1 MRSIK
6 AKILLAIIACT
17 VVGVLVS
24 SFIIADK
31 GADAIYDE
39 ATARLGYQAQE
50 VGLRIQEL
58 VTGTEVLVDNT
69 VSTFGNSLELNKYQ
83 VEAGYRS
90 STDKNFKKILADVA
104 TSIPGTKE
112 AFFLFNPELE
122 IDYHQMSMTNDED
135 EVVFN
140 KTPLDMSLFDVAE
153 GEIPSETVQWFFD
166 VKAHGDELLAADLDV
181 TGMWTMPYVDEDGD
195 MLIAYLKPVYAYDN
209 LIGVIGLKL
218 DYSVIQDKISSVQV
232 YDNGYAYL
240 LDDSYKIMVHQDY
253 DLGYD
258 LNDMYS
264 DYDDFIKEMEST
276 VDGISLMNR
285 DGKEGILGYS
295 RLSNNWTVVIVP
307 PMDEVLSAK
316 NQMYTMTVFMMVALT
331 IIASVI
337 AIVLA
342 SALAKPI
349 KGITDSLGKM
359 SELDLQE
366 DFKLDKLMTSK
377 DETGIMAN
385 ELNGMK
391 ESLNEIVS
399 SLKTL
404 SGNLFEKSEGMVIV
418 TNDSSESINRVY
430 ESVEDLTLGANDQ
443 AEEAQKSNEA
453 LLVLNDKI
461 ENVIKSVTKALEY
474 SQETKTVNES
484 SSEVVEKLEVITEE
498 SVENTNVMEAN
509 ITELL
514 KTSNQIDEIVIVIKN
529 IAEQTNLLALNA
541 SIEAAR
547 AGEAGRGFSV
557 VADEIRKL
565 AVQTSESTNQ
575 IEAFT
580 VKIEDQVKVVSDNIS
595 VARDRADETD
605 LATKD
610 VSEAIKNTITSVQGI
625 IELIQQLTREL
636 DDVTISKDVVVTSIG
651 NIAAVTEE
659 SSAAADS
666 VSSMMAKQIQNM
678 DEIMSASQSIGVVA
692 EQIEVEM
699 QKFKQDEKSHE

>member
-6 AKILLAIIACT
+6 AKILIAIIACT

-58 VTGTEVLVDNT
+58 ITGTEVLVDNT
-69 VSTFGNSLELNKYQ
+69 ASTFGNSLELSKYQ

-90 STDKNFKKILADVA
+90 STDKNFKKILTDVA

-122 IDYHQMSMTNDED
+122 IAYHQMFMTNDED

-140 KTPLDMSLFDVAE
+140 KNPLDMSLFDVAE
-153 GEIPSETVQWFFD
+153 GEVPSETVQWFFD
-166 VKAHGDELLAADLDV
+166 VKAHGDELMAADLEM
-181 TGMWTMPYVDEDGD
+181 TGIWTMPYVDIDGD
-195 MLIAYLKPVYAYDN
+195 MLIAYLKPVYAYNN
-209 LIGVIGLKL
+209 LIGVIGLRL
-218 DYSVIQDKISSVQV
+218 DYSVIQEKISSVQV
-232 YDNGYAYL
+232 YENGYAYL
-240 LDDSYKIMVHQDY
+240 LDDSYKIMVHQEY
-253 DLGYD
+253 DLGSD
-258 LNDMYS
+258 LNDTYS
-264 DYDDFIKEMEST
+264 DYDKFVEEMKNT
-276 VDGISLMNR
+276 GDGITTMNS
-285 DGKEGILGYS
+285 DGEEGILGYS

-307 PMDEVLSAK
+307 PMKEVLSAK
-316 NQMYTMTVFMMVALT
+316 IQMYSMTVFMMVALT

-337 AIVLA
+337 AIILA

-349 KGITDSLGKM
+349 KGITKLLGKM
-359 SELDLQE
+359 GELDLQ
-366 DFKLDKLMTSK
+366 DDSKLDKLMTSK

-418 TNDSSESINRVY
+418 TNDSSESINRVN
-430 ESVEDLTLGANDQ
+430 ESIEDLTAGANDQ

-453 LLVLNDKI
+453 LLVLNEKI
-461 ENVIKSVTKALEY
+461 ENVIESVTKALEY
-474 SQETKTVNES
+474 SQKTKTVNES
-484 SSEVVEKLEVITEE
+484 SSEVVEKLEIITVE
-498 SVENTNVMEAN
+498 SIENTNVMEIN

-514 KTSNQIDEIVIVIKN
+514 QTSNQIDDIVIVIKN

-547 AGEAGRGFSV
+547 AGEAGRGFAV

-565 AVQTSESTNQ
+565 AIQTSESTNQ

-595 VARDRADETD
+595 VARNRADETD
-605 LATKD
+605 FATKN
-610 VSEAIKNTITSVQGI
+610 VSEAIKNTILSVQGI
-625 IELIQQLTREL
+625 IELIQQLTKEL
-636 DDVTISKDVVVTSIG
+636 EDVTVSKDVVVTSIG

-666 VSSMMAKQIQNM
+666 VSAMMGNQIKNM
-678 DEIMSASQSIGVVA
+678 EEIMNASQSIGVVA